1 MTAPD
6 PLAGAATGEARP
18 APQPAGSR
26 VIEGAR
32 LFRWLGL
39 IGFGGPAAPIAL
51 MEDGVVR
58 RRRWLDRERVLD
70 LLGATDR
77 IPGANSTALAIHV
90 GYVRAGFPGLV
101 VAGSCFILP
110 GRLIVLALA
119 RASGRFSRLPQL
131 EWLLYGLKPVIVV
144 IVIQAVWRLGR
155 IALATPMTAGL
166 VIAVAGLSLHGV
178 NEVLLLFGVTPAAP
192 AIRWWIPRRTAAS
205 LGILGT
211 ALLSAAPGSLSTVGL
226 AAGTSAPPG
235 RQPCDPPADLP
246 QGRLDPV
253 RERLCPPRLPA
264 ARPGGSHRPAV
275 GPATPR
281 RGRLQSD
288 HPGPV
293 LTTASFI
300 GYLMA
305 RTPGGDPRHP
315 RDLPPVVRPD
325 CPVGPWFPG
334 VRRSRWAAG
343 FLDGA
348 GVASVALMAVVTWLL
363 GRAALGDVAAV
374 LLTIAAA
381 SLVSGTRLN
390 SAWLVAGGRKRGGGR
405 APRRRPSARPAKR
418 APRDGR
424 GRV

>member
-166 VIAVAGLSLHGV
+166 KIAVADPLAPRGERG
-178 NEVLLLFGVTPAAP
+178 PAPVRRHPGGQRNPVVDSPPHRRLAGDSRDRSP
-192 AIRWWIPRRTAAS
+192 LGCPREPVDGRPRS
-205 LGILGT
+205 RH
-211 ALLSAAPGSLSTVGL
+211 VGP
-226 AAGTSAPPG
+226 SG
-235 RQPCDPPADLP
+235 RQPRDPPADLP

-418 APRDGR
+418 APRGGR

>member
-166 VIAVAGLSLHGV
+166 AIAVAGLSLRGV
-178 NEVLLLFGVTPAAP
+178 NEVLLLFGATLAAN

-226 AAGTSAPPG
+226 AAGTSAPPAVNLVTLLLTFRKVG
-235 RQPCDPPADLP
+235 SIPFGSGSVLLAFRRPDLVVRT
-246 QGRLDPV
+246 GRLSD
-253 RERLCPPRLPA
+253 RQRLDA
-264 ARPGGSHRPAV
+264 
-275 GPATPR
+275 
-281 RGRLQSD
+281 
-288 HPGPV
+288 
-293 LTTASFI
+293 
-300 GYLMA
+300 
-305 RTPGGDPRHP
+305 
-315 RDLPPVVRPD
+315 
-325 CPVGPWFPG
+325 
-334 VRRSRWAAG
+334 
-343 FLDGA
+343 
-348 GVASVALMAVVTWLL
+348 VASSQIIP
-363 GRAALGDVAAV
+363 GR
-374 LLTIAAA
+374 
-381 SLVSGTRLN
+381 S
-390 SAWLVAGGRKRGGGR
+390 
-405 APRRRPSARPAKR
+405 
-418 APRDGR
+418 
-424 GRV
+424 